1 MVNNL
6 NNTLTRQKMRSLS
19 EGIPSISVRLDRL
32 DRLMYMMIEFQDHI
46 PDVLVEDFGHRSP
59 IISKFSDI
67 AAVLDSIRYIKKNLK
82 RWMKPDIRFAASP
95 FNWFGAKAHV
105 RYQPVGSVGIIGPWN
120 YPFNLIIGPLAAVLA
135 AGNRAMIK
143 PSELAPKSSNLVKR
157 MISEYFEPEEI
168 AVVLGDGSVGE
179 EFSKLAFD
187 HLFFTGSTAV
197 AKKIMAAAATHLV
210 PVTLELGG
218 KSPVIVGCSADL
230 KVVAD
235 RVWNGKLMNGG
246 QTCIAPD
253 YLFIPEE
260 SLESWIEASTNS
272 IASMFPLIFKNEDYT
287 SIINVNHFERLQ
299 EYLED
304 ARRRGAQIIEF
315 NPGREEELDRTYYKL
330 MPSMIVDVN
339 DDMLVMKEEI
349 FGPIMPIKT
358 YRKIDDAIRYINNRS
373 KPLSLYYFGQ
383 DKTEE
388 IHVLENTISGGVSIN
403 DVIFHYVQDDL
414 PFGGVGA
421 SGMGRYHGIEGFKT
435 FSNPRAV
442 YRQTPIDFILKIMRP
457 PFGHLFKRIISSR
470 IKF

>member
-1 MVNNL
+1 M
-6 NNTLTRQKMRSLS
+6 
-19 EGIPSISVRLDRL
+19 
-32 DRLMYMMIEFQDHI
+32 F
-46 PDVLVEDFGHRSP
+46 
-59 IISKFSDI
+59 
-67 AAVLDSIRYIKKNLK
+67 
-82 RWMKPDIRFAASP
+82 
-95 FNWFGAKAHV
+95 
-105 RYQPVGSVGIIGPWN
+105 
-120 YPFNLIIGPLAAVLA
+120 
-135 AGNRAMIK
+135 
-143 PSELAPKSSNLVKR
+143 
-157 MISEYFEPEEI
+157 
-168 AVVLGDGSVGE
+168 LGDDSVGE

-230 KVVAD
+230 KTVAD

-260 SLESWIEASTNS
+260 NLESWIEASTNS

-299 EYLED
+299 KYLED

-330 MPSMIVDVN
+330 MPSMIVDVT

-358 YRKIDDAIRYINNRS
+358 YRKIDDAIQYINNRS

-388 IHVLENTISGGVSIN
+388 THVLENTISGGVSIN

-457 PFGHLFKRIISSR
+457 PFGHLFKRVISSR